1 MDAGGPS
8 TGTRLRSTWMKK
20 YWLAAAG
27 VVAAVAIAAPSAVG
41 ASAQTPTATRP
52 AAPAKPAAQ
61 AKPATPAKPA
71 APAPVVAPAKAAV
84 PAPNPVRTV
93 RAGQRVDAGQGYTVW
108 LTRDGKHWSGPD
120 GYENFRSV
128 VDGNIDRSQ
137 PGVSH
142 QSEGDATGVFHS
154 GLFYGTRNVGRV
166 ELTDSAGRKTVATLL
181 ALPGRPDWGVWY
193 ASTGPVDGNGGG
205 SHGVS
210 LYDRGGKLLAE
221 LPRFDFPAGRG

>member
-1 MDAGGPS
+1 
-8 TGTRLRSTWMKK
+8 MKK

-52 AAPAKPAAQ
+52 AAPAKLAAQ

-71 APAPVVAPAKAAV
+71 APAPAVAPAAPAPAIAPVKAAV

-108 LTRDGKHWSGPD
+108 LTREGKHWSGPD

-166 ELTDSAGRKTVATLL
+166 ELSDSAGRKTVATLL

>member
-1 MDAGGPS
+1 
-8 TGTRLRSTWMKK
+8 MKK

-41 ASAQTPTATRP
+41 APTATSTTSTTSLATGT
-52 AAPAKPAAQ
+52 AARTEPAKV
-61 AKPATPAKPA
+61 T
-71 APAPVVAPAKAAV
+71 PAKAAV

-93 RAGQRVDAGQGYTVW
+93 RPGQRVDAGGGFTVW
-108 LTRDGKHWSGPD
+108 LTRDGKHWTGPD

-128 VDGNIDRSQ
+128 VDGNIDRSE

-154 GLFYGTRNVGRV
+154 GLYYGTRKAGRV
-166 ELTDSAGRKTVATLL
+166 ELSDTEGHKTVATLI

-193 ASTGPVDGNGGG
+193 AHTGPADGNGG
-205 SHGVS
+205 SSLGVT
-210 LYDRGGKLLAE
+210 LYDRAGKLLAE
-221 LPRFDFPAGRG
+221 LPGFDFPAGRG

>member
-1 MDAGGPS
+1 
-8 TGTRLRSTWMKK
+8 MKK

-41 ASAQTPTATRP
+41 APTETSTASTVSTTSTASLATGTLARTE
-52 AAPAKPAAQ
+52 PAKV
-61 AKPATPAKPA
+61 TPAKAA
-71 APAPVVAPAKAAV
+71 APAPK
-84 PAPNPVRTV
+84 PVRTV
-93 RAGQRVDAGQGYTVW
+93 RPGQRVDAGGGFTVW
-108 LTRDGKHWSGPD
+108 LTRDGKHWTGPD

-154 GLFYGTRNVGRV
+154 GLYYGTRKAGRV
-166 ELTDSAGRKTVATLL
+166 ELSDGEGHKTVATLI

-193 ASTGPVDGNGGG
+193 AHTVPTDGNGG
-205 SHGVS
+205 SSLGVT
-210 LYDRGGKLLAE
+210 LYDRAGKLLAE
-221 LPRFDFPAGRG
+221 LPGFDFPAGRG

>member
-1 MDAGGPS
+1 
-8 TGTRLRSTWMKK
+8 MKK

-41 ASAQTPTATRP
+41 APTATSTTSTTSSTSTTSTTSLATGT
-52 AAPAKPAAQ
+52 AARTEPAKV
-61 AKPATPAKPA
+61 T
-71 APAPVVAPAKAAV
+71 PAKAAV

-93 RAGQRVDAGQGYTVW
+93 RPGQRVDAGGGFTVW
-108 LTRDGKHWSGPD
+108 LTRDGKHWTGPD

-128 VDGNIDRSQ
+128 VDGNIDRSE

-154 GLFYGTRNVGRV
+154 GLYYGTRKAGRV
-166 ELTDSAGRKTVATLL
+166 ELSDTEGHKTVATLI

-193 ASTGPVDGNGGG
+193 AHTGPADGNGG
-205 SHGVS
+205 SSLGVT
-210 LYDRGGKLLAE
+210 LYDRAGKLLAE
-221 LPRFDFPAGRG
+221 LPGFDFPAGRG